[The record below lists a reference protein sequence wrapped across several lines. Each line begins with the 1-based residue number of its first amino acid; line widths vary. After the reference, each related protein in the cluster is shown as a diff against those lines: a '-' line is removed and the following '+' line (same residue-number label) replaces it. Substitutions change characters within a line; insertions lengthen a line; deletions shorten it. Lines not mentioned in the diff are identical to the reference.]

1 MIDTNSAWGSPTFSH
16 RYCSVL
22 NFYGANGAMRV
33 CGKDHVST
41 EIPLLARKS
50 ARMEGQSYPEGPLTK
65 FQCVLLTS
73 SETSSDSEP
82 RSRYRNS
89 GHAEQ
94 QRVSSIVVPNFV
106 HSCGRHLLDLIPN
119 IVLLRA
125 NIVQKSLSRRF

>member
-1 MIDTNSAWGSPTFSH
+1 
-16 RYCSVL
+16 
-22 NFYGANGAMRV
+22 MRV
-33 CGKDHVST
+33 M
-41 EIPLLARKS
+41 RK
-50 ARMEGQSYPEGPLTK
+50 GPRQHPK
-65 FQCVLLTS
+65 FQCVLVCQSFRNPLLTS
-73 SETSSDSEP
+73 DAE